1 VFCYTLNRHNGFEE
15 RKVIFLD
22 IDGVL
27 QRGIAQDRFNHD
39 FEELKCKLAK
49 EFNDDGSN
57 RENGVL
63 SVVGYV
69 D

>member
-1 VFCYTLNRHNGFEE
+1 MVITGKSYLSEKPDEE

-39 FEELKCKLAK
+39 LEELKCKLAK
-49 EFNDDGSN
+49 EFNDDIFLELDIMDQMED
-57 RENGVL
+57 R
-63 SVVGYV
+63 
-69 D
+69 